1 MVRFGR
7 GQVWG
12 RCACGG
18 MRQAYEEVFDGES
31 VFGVVCC
38 GVAMICCP
46 LPFEVHVPCVCASAC
61 VLCVSVR
68 TSASLILKITPPRTH
83 GDLIFSSLSNVH
95 VLNESTKRRRHSN
108 TTPGFWR
115 AAVGVGGRERHGG
128 TGTGT
133 AETGP
138 RRADEQARRKG
149 ERRKAAGGGRQ
160 ERSAVTGGRR
170 REWRTTVSTR
180 VLRDHGERTNVDRRA
195 ATGLVMPTSWRC
207 IARGRGQRVYWH
219 SVTV

>member
-1 MVRFGR
+1 
-7 GQVWG
+7 
-12 RCACGG
+12 
-18 MRQAYEEVFDGES
+18 
-31 VFGVVCC
+31 
-38 GVAMICCP
+38 MICCL

-138 RRADEQARRKG
+138 RRADEQAKG
-149 ERRKAAGGGRQ
+149 RTAKGCGWRAAGTECCYG
-160 ERSAVTGGRR
+160 
-170 REWRTTVSTR
+170 
-180 VLRDHGERTNVDRRA
+180 RA
-195 ATGLVMPTSWRC
+195 ATGVANDRESTCPQ
-207 IARGRGQRVYWH
+207 GPG
-219 SVTV
+219 